1 MSNPGQATDLSMDEI
16 LASIRKIIS
25 EDPKPAATVVPAR
38 AAATDGMLT
47 AAHTARQNVPVKS
60 ALSANGEPASVEH
73 AVQHA
78 ARPTKPALDEDVLD
92 LTDEDKSP
100 VTAPVAAP
108 VKSEPAFSKTEYS
121 AQTEQPSRPGLN
133 ELWAPR
139 EWGKPA
145 VAAAVEPPLAVTSPS
160 AAPAITANSVE
171 PTEAGLEAAIAALGQ
186 SLASP
191 QPSTPPAR
199 PFASATASKAPPG
212 PRIDVVA
219 VVNAATRAALGQ
231 RSADEQ
237 MAMPVS
243 AVPSAPPGGT
253 EAQTRPHMAAS
264 PSVPKSAE
272 TVPARQGPID
282 GPMEAPVAAAIA
294 GPVVTPAVNAAV
306 EAALAAARAAPPR
319 AEVAKAPE
327 VPKIPEMPRP
337 PEPTTI
343 AKPSPE
349 TAPAEAVVPVQ
360 PAVVEAPK
368 RVIPVPVS
376 PASPAAVS
384 AVSVASTPSSGNPPA
399 SVAAAVPHSAPAAGV
414 QTLEDTVARLLR
426 PMLRQWLDDNMPRI
440 VEKAFKEEL
449 AAQVPQTGLP
459 AQPPR
464 KAN

>member
-1 MSNPGQATDLSMDEI
+1 MSSPGQATDLSMDEI

-38 AAATDGMLT
+38 APATDGMLT

-60 ALSANGEPASVEH
+60 APSANGEPASVQH

-100 VTAPVAAP
+100 VRAHSAPQVAAAP
-108 VKSEPAFSKTEYS
+108 VKSEPALSATEY
-121 AQTEQPSRPGLN
+121 AVQAEQPARPGLN

-145 VAAAVEPPLAVTSPS
+145 VTAAVEPQPLVNPPS
-160 AAPAITANSVE
+160 AAPAVTASTVE

-191 QPSTPPAR
+191 QSSAPPAR

-243 AVPSAPPGGT
+243 AVPSAPPAVA
-253 EAQTRPHMAAS
+253 ESQTRPHVAAS

-272 TVPARQGPID
+272 TVPERQGPV
-282 GPMEAPVAAAIA
+282 GAPVEAPVVPAMAAPAVA
-294 GPVVTPAVNAAV
+294 PAVNAAV

-319 AEVAKAPE
+319 GEVAKAPE
-327 VPKIPEMPRP
+327 VPKLPDMPKQ
-337 PEPTTI
+337 PEPVAV
-343 AKPSPE
+343 AKPSLE
-349 TAPAEAVVPVQ
+349 SALAKAAVPLQ
-360 PAVVEAPK
+360 PAVAEAPK
-368 RVIPVPVS
+368 RIIPIPVS
-376 PASPAAVS
+376 PASSVSAAV
-384 AVSVASTPSSGNPPA
+384 TPISSNPTA
-399 SVAAAVPHSAPAAGV
+399 SVAAALPPQAPAAGV

-449 AAQVPQTGLP
+449 AAQAAPP
-459 AQPPR
+459 PSPPR
-464 KAN
+464 VAN